1 VTLILET
8 PVSDIHKCPGCGASC
23 AVDHDVLRAAANAG
37 KQIRVACHKCDE
49 VFRPSN
55 DNPDSPARPSTPN
68 PNTRVGICGK
78 CGQKFS
84 VPPLAANEQAVV
96 ECPHCAHHMTPDN
109 IGRASARQEI
119 LQPTGGSA
127 ALKPGSKRRRRGW
140 LRAVISF
147 LVGGAVLAGAAVA
160 ALERI
165 TPNSTPLASLTSQPA
180 PRLAITD
187 TGFTT
192 ADGSGEGSDA
202 VLVNVTLANLG
213 TAAGAPEWVIV
224 KLLDADGSVILRRP
238 IASREMT
245 LAPGSSRTLVS
256 RMAAP
261 PGQVSD
267 MVVEL
272 SRD

>member
-1 VTLILET
+1 MTLILET
-8 PVSDIHKCPGCGASC
+8 QASDIHRCPACGANC
-23 AVDHDVLRAAANAG
+23 AVDHDVLRATTNAG
-37 KQIRVACHKCDE
+37 KQIRVACHKCDA

-55 DNPDSPARPSTPN
+55 NNPDTPARPSMPN
-68 PNTRVGICGK
+68 PNPRVGLCGK
-78 CGQKFS
+78 CERKFS
-84 VPPLAANEQAVV
+84 VPPLAASEQVVV

-109 IGRASARQEI
+109 IGRASARHESLQAPNAATD
-119 LQPTGGSA
+119 LQPGR
-127 ALKPGSKRRRRGW
+127 KRQRRGW
-140 LRAVISF
+140 LRATLSF
-147 LVGGAVLAGAAVA
+147 LICGAVLAGAAVA

-165 TPNSTPLASLTSQPA
+165 TPNSTPLAGLTSSPA

-187 TGFTT
+187 TGFTP
-192 ADGSGEGSDA
+192 ANDSGDGTDA
-202 VLVNVTLANLG
+202 VFVTVTLTNLG

-224 KLLDADGSVILRRP
+224 KLLDADGDVLKRRP

-256 RMAAP
+256 RMGAV
-261 PGQVSD
+261 PGQVTD